1 MRRGSSSGGEAAEG
15 AAAGMIVIAFDRD
28 EIAGYI
34 EYLLTWRDPA
44 NLSIGSEADAYRRRR
59 RPPRAP
65 PIA

>member
-1 MRRGSSSGGEAAEG
+1 
-15 AAAGMIVIAFDRD
+15 MIVIAFDGD